1 MPKYSWRG
9 GNLPPIENH
18 SLRKHKIIKDYLI
31 DYICVRFVR
40 SLAFSNRPWRLTI
53 VDGFAGGGLYECHG
67 HVQIGSPLVIGE
79 AVREAEAKLASK
91 YGEDRVNFDV
101 DIICIEK
108 NKESAKHLQ
117 DVLNRPEYA
126 QKNAHV
132 KTHVW
137 PGEFGDHLPPVLQ
150 FIRKKSNNKDGKC
163 LFILDQ
169 YGYSD
174 VLFSQIRSIL
184 SMNSE
189 VILTFA
195 VDALAT
201 YLSESKYPVLR
212 KIGFEQ
218 QDIETLQQ
226 LKNNPTSCRADIQRI
241 LSHNI
246 FQHSKAQFYTP
257 FLIHSDVGNWGY
269 WLVHLSKHYKAR
281 DVMIDIH
288 WKHNNALA
296 HYGDP
301 GLDMLSYDSSRDH
314 LHTGE
319 QMIGEEFRFDETAK
333 AKVLDALPE
342 DILRLW
348 RTISG
353 PVSFRDLKMR
363 VSNGRTPASD
373 EMFRTVL
380 QELHVNREIRIP
392 RKNAQNIQ
400 DKDVLHLR
408 PQMVIPVPKKS

>member
-1 MPKYSWRG
+1 MTSKKYSWKG
-9 GNLPPIENH
+9 GLPEIKQH

-40 SLAFSNRPWRLTI
+40 SLAFSNKPWRLTI
-53 VDGFAGGGLYECHG
+53 VDGFAGGGLYENHG
-67 HVQIGSPLVIGE
+67 QVQIGSPLVIGE

-91 YGEDRVNFDV
+91 YGKDRVNFDV

-108 NKESAKHLQ
+108 NKHAVARLQ
-117 DVLNRPEYA
+117 EVLRMPEYA

-132 KTHVW
+132 KAEVW
-137 PGEFGDHLPPVLQ
+137 PGKFSDHLPQVLQ
-150 FIRKKSNNKDGKC
+150 FIRKKSNKDGKC

-201 YLSESKYPVLR
+201 YLSESKYPALR
-212 KIGFEQ
+212 KIGFEEQ
-218 QDIETLQQ
+218 SIETLQQ
-226 LKNNPTSCRADIQRI
+226 LKNNPASCRADIQRI

-246 FQHSKAQFYTP
+246 FQHSKAPFYTP

-281 DVMIDIH
+281 DVMLDVH
-288 WKHNNALA
+288 WRHGNALV
-296 HYGDP
+296 HYGEP
-301 GLDMLSYDSSRDH
+301 GLNMLSYKSSRDDSN
-314 LHTGE
+314 TGQ
-319 QMIGEEFRFDETAK
+319 QMIGDECRFDAAAR
-333 AKVLDALPE
+333 AKVLGVLPE
-342 DILRLW
+342 DILQLLQK
-348 RTISG
+348 ISD
-353 PVSFRDLKMR
+353 PVSFRELKTR
-363 VSNGRTPASD
+363 VSNGMSAND
-373 EMFRTVL
+373 ELFRTGL
-380 QELHVNREIRIP
+380 QELLESREVHAP
-392 RKNAQNIQ
+392 RKNAKSIK
-400 DKDVLHLR
+400 DKDVLQLSR
-408 PQMVIPVPKKS
+408 QLVIPVNKKR